1 MTREEILNEINTE
14 QLNHSELN
22 ALDAT
27 SKVSIWYFIK
37 WLFSE
42 LFLVVIQYLEMHKLE
57 VESIIAAAPYSTINW
72 YIERAKEFQLNDSLT
87 NVNEKF
93 VYPTID
99 EDKQIIK
106 QIAVIH
112 LNRELIFK
120 IAKEES
126 EALTAC
132 TEDEQTKFK
141 AYIEQ
146 IKYPGTVIRI
156 ESFLA
161 DKLILAYRLEYNAML
176 NLSDVKLAVEKSL
189 TNYVKN
195 ITFNGKY
202 NTTAATDE
210 LQKLSETTNA
220 FATGASGRTNLQDE
234 ALATS
239 FTQYYESTAG
249 YMEIDKFIIEYI
261 PV

>member
-1 MTREEILNEINTE
+1 MTREGILNEINTE

-22 ALDAT
+22 DLNAT

-57 VESIIAAAPYSTINW
+57 VETIIAAAPYSTINW
-72 YIERAKEFQLNDSLT
+72 YIERAKEFQLDDSLT

-93 VYPTID
+93 IYQIID
-99 EDKQIIK
+99 ESKQIIK
-106 QIAVIH
+106 QIAVIP

-126 EALTAC
+126 EALTVC
-132 TEDEQTKFK
+132 TEDEQAKFK
-141 AYIEQ
+141 AYVEK
-146 IKYPGTVIRI
+146 IKYPGTVIRV
-156 ESFLA
+156 ESSLA
-161 DKLILAYRLEYNAML
+161 DKLILAFKIEYNAML
-176 NLSDVKLAVEKSL
+176 DLSDVKAAVENSL

-195 ITFNGKY
+195 ITFNGRY

-210 LQKLSETTNA
+210 LQKLSEISNA
-220 FATGASGRTNLQDE
+220 FFVSANGRTNLQDE
-234 ALATS
+234 ALADEFS
-239 FTQYYESTAG
+239 QYYESTAG
-249 YMEIDKFIIEYI
+249 YMEIDRFKITYI